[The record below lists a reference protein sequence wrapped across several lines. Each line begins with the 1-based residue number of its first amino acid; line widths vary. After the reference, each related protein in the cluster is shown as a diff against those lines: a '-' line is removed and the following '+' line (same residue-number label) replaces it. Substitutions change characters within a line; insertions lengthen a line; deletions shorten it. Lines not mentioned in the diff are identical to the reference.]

1 MRLFE
6 VALDYGR
13 VRGALEIR
21 RDQANQQGTYA
32 SVPMMDLE
40 DALADS
46 PVNSVAAMQ
55 DLATLIDPDQNL
67 IKAVVGDDNDPRS
80 IKIIL
85 NTDTENPD
93 DPGDTVQPGT
103 GPSVD
108 QMAASNTDLSPKI

>member
-6 VALDYGR
+6 VALDYGK

-21 RDQANQQGTYA
+21 RDQANQRGTYA
-32 SVPMMDLE
+32 SVPMLDIR
-40 DALADS
+40 DALADL

-55 DLATLIDPDQNL
+55 DLATMIDPDQNL

-85 NTDTENPD
+85 NTETENPE
-93 DPGDTVQPGT
+93 DPGDTAKPGT

-108 QMAASNTDLSPKI
+108 QMASGNTDLSPKI